1 MLILLLLLDSISLR
15 SVAAQNPFE
24 PNMNLPMNPSSPTP
38 QPHRSESAE
47 TSAAT
52 IERILCLTAA
62 GLSHSQSDTNRALNS
77 PGGWDLPW
85 PSLLQ
90 QAHDLVLFQLITDG
104 VPNDQL
110 PHSIADFI
118 GLCHRPLH
126 GWGLGIPSGSGIDF
140 ADILL
145 LVDGDL
151 TADAQEWFKTGP
163 FPYLEHFENAWFDRF
178 LRACNVSA
186 VPQQSYVAIREWM
199 IRHPIV
205 DQLEFL
211 TFKQNHDLALGD
223 VIEAAYEPVP
233 RHFIQDGSALQCV
246 HCGCPMY
253 ASPEPGCTRPDC
265 RKQNLPQ
272 GKPIPLPNE
281 GRLLH
286 PALLRFLMMPGRT
299 ELDLHD
305 RLRKR
310 GCEVSLWPGL
320 DQYDLRVVLPNGR
333 TFAVDVK
340 DWKNPVLLSRS
351 QKTELPTDHWDEFWY
366 VFPDERVR
374 QQRDYV
380 NLFKRSLPPA
390 LRKSVHAGSVS
401 TFLKSLI
408 QS

>member
-1 MLILLLLLDSISLR
+1 
-15 SVAAQNPFE
+15 
-24 PNMNLPMNPSSPTP
+24 MNPSSPTH
-38 QPHRSESAE
+38 QPHRSESPE
-47 TSAAT
+47 ISAAT

-62 GLSHSQSDTNRALNS
+62 GLSHSQSSVNRALNS
-77 PGGWDLPW
+77 PAGWDLPW
-85 PSLLQ
+85 HPLLQ
-90 QAHDLVLFQLITDG
+90 RAYDLVLLQLTKDG
-104 VPNDQL
+104 VPRDQL
-110 PHSIADFI
+110 PLSIADFI

-126 GWGLGIPSGSGIDF
+126 EWGLCIPSGSEIDF
-140 ADILL
+140 SDILL

-151 TADAQEWFKTGP
+151 TSDAQEWFKTGP
-163 FPYLEHFENAWFDRF
+163 FPDLEYFENAWFVRF
-178 LRACNVSA
+178 RRACNVSA
-186 VPQQSYVAIREWM
+186 APQQSYVAIREWM
-199 IRHPIV
+199 IRHPMV

-223 VIEAAYEPVP
+223 VIEAAYEPIP
-233 RHFIQDGSALQCV
+233 QTYIQDGSSQQCV

-253 ASPEPGCTRPDC
+253 ARPEPGCTRPDC

-286 PALLRFLMMPGRT
+286 PALLRFLMIPGRT
-299 ELDLHD
+299 ELDLYD
-305 RLRKR
+305 RLRKK

-340 DWKNPVLLSRS
+340 DWKNPVLLARS
-351 QKTELPTDHWDEFWY
+351 LRTELPTDHGDEFWY
-366 VFPDERVR
+366 VFPSRCIR
-374 QQRDYV
+374 QQPDYV
-380 NLFKRSLPPA
+380 SVFKRSLPAA

-401 TFLKSLI
+401 TFLKALI